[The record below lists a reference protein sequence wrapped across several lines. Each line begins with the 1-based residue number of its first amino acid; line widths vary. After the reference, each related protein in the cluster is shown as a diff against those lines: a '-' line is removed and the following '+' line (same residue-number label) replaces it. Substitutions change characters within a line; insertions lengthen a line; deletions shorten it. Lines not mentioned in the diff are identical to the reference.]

1 MLRIKTK
8 ASRVSCLL
16 VLTSASVHS
25 AVNMK
30 LKEVS
35 RNATVAWSPLAH
47 HPDLIATGA
56 VSGSLDATFSSSA
69 ELEIFPLELS
79 NKSSTLKP
87 LGSAST
93 PYRFNR
99 LAWGVKGLANFFQA

>member
-1 MLRIKTK
+1 
-8 ASRVSCLL
+8 
-16 VLTSASVHS
+16 
-25 AVNMK
+25 MK

-35 RNATVAWSPLAH
+35 RNATVAWSPLSH
-47 HPDLIATGA
+47 HPDLIATGS
-56 VSGSLDATFSSSA
+56 VSGSLDANFSSSA

-79 NKSSTLKP
+79 NTSSSLKP

-99 LAWGVKGLANFFQA
+99 LAWGVKGVELMHQARLIL